1 VRETADRRKESN
13 PKLDIR
19 SSKQVR
25 NSNFGIVSDFE
36 FLHFGFVAPFVD
48 YPRGRHHIS
57 PMTSPE
63 RLAQEIKA
71 AILAKDAERLSAL
84 RMLKSAVGYVQLE
97 KKTDNLS
104 EPDFIGVVQK
114 EVKKR
119 RDSIEQFEKG
129 GRPELAD
136 KEKKEITVL
145 ETFLPKP
152 LSPEELEQLVKAT
165 IQELGATSKK
175 EMGPV
180 IKAVQAKAAGR
191 AEGKT
196 ISTVVGKLLP

>member
-1 VRETADRRKESN
+1 MS
-13 PKLDIR
+13 L
-19 SSKQVR
+19 Q
-25 NSNFGIVSDFE
+25 
-36 FLHFGFVAPFVD
+36 
-48 YPRGRHHIS
+48 
-57 PMTSPE
+57 E
-63 RLAQEIKA
+63 RLSSELKA
-71 AILAKDAERLSAL
+71 AMLAKDGDRLSTL
-84 RMLKSAVGYVQLE
+84 RLLKSAVGYSLLE
-97 KKTDNLS
+97 RKAEHLS
-104 EPDFIGVVQK
+104 DADFIGVVQK

-129 GRPELAD
+129 GRLELAD

-191 AEGKT
+191 ADGKT
-196 ISTVVGKLLP
+196 VSGVVGRLLA